1 MKKTFLALAALFLLH
16 LPTNAADKYTKR
28 EVRGVWMATVYC
40 IDWPST
46 TGTTTPVKN
55 TQKKEM
61 QGYLDLLQKD
71 NFNTV
76 YFQVRSMCDAM
87 YKSSYEPWSSY
98 LTGKRGQS
106 VSWDPLA
113 FVVEECHKRG
123 LECHAWVNPYRWC
136 ASASGWDTK
145 QDRDLKEKGMLI
157 TYDNGAGTVTTILN
171 PALDAT
177 NERIVNVCKELIENY
192 DIDGIIFDDY
202 FYPSGMPVT
211 SDAEDYKDYIQSGTK
226 QSFGDWRRRNVNK
239 MVAAV
244 YAMIQET
251 KPSIRFG
258 ISPAGAAATDATV
271 AAKHHVDKMPVA
283 SDWQYN
289 GIFSDP
295 LAWLEEGTI
304 DYISPQIYW
313 KTDHKTN
320 PFGPMTQWWSTVARH
335 FKRHH
340 YASHSLTF
348 LQSSGNTES
357 DWKEV
362 GKQLQYSRTYTRN
375 SAPGEIYYSACD
387 IDGKKVKGL
396 GTWLLENKY
405 LKPSLP
411 PAITWKEA
419 EERGKVENLV
429 LDGYTLKWDKE
440 DDVRYSI
447 YAIPEELE
455 MSELEK
461 SSTGGLKADYLL
473 GMSYSTSYTIPSD
486 YREGFYYAICMLDR
500 YGNEYE
506 PCFSNEGVR
515 VNDLLAEEEESNALQ
530 KVLLYNSTG
539 LLLETA
545 SSEEELHTSSL
556 PQGVY
561 IIRIQRNKSVET
573 RKVLVH

>member
-1 MKKTFLALAALFLLH
+1 MKKTVFALVALLLLN
-16 LPTNAADKYTKR
+16 LPTIAVDKYTKR

-40 IDWPST
+40 IDWPNT
-46 TGTTTPVKN
+46 TGTTLAIRN
-55 TQKKEM
+55 SQKKEM
-61 QGYLDLLQKD
+61 QGYLDILQKN
-71 NFNTV
+71 NFNSV

-136 ASASGWDTK
+136 SSAAGWDTK
-145 QDRDLKEKGMLI
+145 QDKELKQKGMLI

-171 PALDAT
+171 PALEAT

-202 FYPSGMPVT
+202 FYPSGMPTT
-211 SDAEDYKDYIQSGTK
+211 SAADDYEDYVNAGIKM
-226 QSFGDWRRRNVNK
+226 SFGDWRRRNVNK

-244 YAMIQET
+244 YRMIQET
-251 KPSIRFG
+251 DPSIRFG
-258 ISPAGAAATDATV
+258 ISPAGAAATDASV
-271 AAKHHVDKMPVA
+271 AASHNVEKMPVA

-320 PFGPMTQWWSTVARH
+320 PFGPMTQWWSKIAKQ

-348 LQSSGNTES
+348 LQSSGNTKS
-357 DWKEV
+357 DWTEV
-362 GKQLQYSRTYTRN
+362 GKQLQYSRSYTRN

-396 GTWLLENKY
+396 GQWLLENKY

-411 PAITWKEA
+411 PAIKWKKA
-419 EERGKVENLV
+419 EERGKVENLI
-429 LDGYTLKWDKE
+429 LDGNTLKWDQVE
-440 DDVRYSI
+440 NMRYTI
-447 YAIPEELE
+447 YAIPEEE
-455 MSELEK
+455 ESSELGK
-461 SSTGGLKADYLL
+461 SSTGGLKSDYLL
-473 GMSYSTSYTIPSD
+473 GMCYSSSYTIPKD
-486 YREGFYYAICMLDR
+486 YREGFYFAICILDR
-500 YGNEYE
+500 YGNEFE
-506 PCFSNEGVR
+506 PSFSNEGVR
-515 VNDLLAEEEESNALQ
+515 VEDLLAGENDAIQ
-530 KVLLYNSTG
+530 KVQLYNSAG
-539 LLLETA
+539 QLMA
-545 SSEEELHTSSL
+545 SAASEEELNTSSL

-561 IIRIQRNKSVET
+561 ILRILKKKSIDT
-573 RKVLVH
+573 RKILIH